1 MNTTAVQAY
10 DRGFRDAVEASCSVD
25 VRLLEQALKWER
37 RARRLARAIRNLR
50 SALAFCCVVAAAA
63 SMVALALWVNR

>member
-1 MNTTAVQAY
+1 MTSTAEAY

-37 RARRLARAIRNLR
+37 RARRLARRNFWLR
-50 SALAFCCVVAAAA
+50 LALGMASMVAAAA
-63 SMVALALWVNR
+63 STVSLALWVNR